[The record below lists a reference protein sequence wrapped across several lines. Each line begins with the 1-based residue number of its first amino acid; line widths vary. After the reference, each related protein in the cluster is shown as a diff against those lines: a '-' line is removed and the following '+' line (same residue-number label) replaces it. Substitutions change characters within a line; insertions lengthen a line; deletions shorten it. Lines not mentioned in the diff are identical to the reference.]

1 MERKNMKHAKFFI
14 LLLFFTVTANSRAQ
28 EPVPLKL
35 VATIPLPGLQDGD
48 FDHFCPGRRWTPAVP
63 DRGREWESA
72 GLG

>member
-28 EPVPLKL
+28 EPVPTEISGDYS
-35 VATIPLPGLQDGD
+35 VCQD
-48 FDHFCPGRRWTPAVP
+48 CKTAILTTLPGRRWTPAVP